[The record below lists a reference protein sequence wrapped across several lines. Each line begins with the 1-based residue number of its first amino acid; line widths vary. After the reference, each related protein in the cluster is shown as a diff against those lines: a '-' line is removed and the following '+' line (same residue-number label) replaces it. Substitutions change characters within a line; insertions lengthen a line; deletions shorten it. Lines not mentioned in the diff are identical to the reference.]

1 MIMYFIKLI
10 LILVFNTCVNIY
22 YINSEC
28 KCCCNNNKSG
38 EIGSG
43 SKTNLDTNP
52 PLGPNPP
59 KGPETQVK
67 THTSV
72 KPPEEVNQIL
82 DLNQPKGN
90 KPIVGGEGSKSN
102 LGTNPIKYT
111 NPSITT
117 HTAVKP
123 PEEVK
128 PILDLNQPK
137 GNKPIIGGEGSKS
150 NLGTNP
156 IKYTNP
162 PVKTQIKDF
171 LNIEININDA
181 SIQVTNVNKET
192 KNFTKIS
199 EKTPTINNITYGI
212 YSSITNLYEFDEEIF
227 NCITNDS
234 EITITG
240 VELPSYILFAVLTES
255 NEYYLGL
262 CKNGVSQTDNVEKR
276 GIFEGMEGNY
286 NIKILGIGD
295 SLDSF
300 FAMFYRS
307 KIKNVTFVKSVN
319 TQKVKNMMYM
329 FDGCK
334 SLKELNLSNFNTS
347 NVTNMDCMFKD
358 CSSLTSLSLPD
369 KVIYYGETSDM
380 FNGCD
385 KLSKTNVRTK
395 DINILNMILKK

>member
-1 MIMYFIKLI
+1 MIIYLIKLTLI
-10 LILVFNTCVNIY
+10 LIFNICVSIY

-28 KCCCNNNKSG
+28 KCCCGNSKSG
-38 EIGSG
+38 RTGSG
-43 SKTNLDTNP
+43 SKTYLDTNP
-52 PLGPNPP
+52 PLGPNLP
-59 KGPETQVK
+59 KGPETPVK
-67 THTSV
+67 
-72 KPPEEVNQIL
+72 
-82 DLNQPKGN
+82 
-90 KPIVGGEGSKSN
+90 
-102 LGTNPIKYT
+102 
-111 NPSITT
+111 T

-137 GNKPIIGGEGSKS
+137 GNKPIIGCEGSKS

-162 PVKTQIKDF
+162 PITTHTAVKPQIKDF

-347 NVTNMDCMFKD
+347 NVTAMQYMFKD